1 MDGVDIGGC
10 ISFLMKKHLQ
20 DSNSKGVDVG
30 GGGIHDSDR
39 RSSTAS
45 TIILVVSTA

>member
-30 GGGIHDSDR
+30 GGGIHDSDW
-39 RSSTAS
+39 RSSVSSIVLVIS
-45 TIILVVSTA
+45 TV